1 MNNHPDTD
9 SMLEYIHELIKRDC
23 EHYMDETVRS
33 DIQPMD
39 FKRAI
44 IDEKKI
50 RGFKANSIFD
60 WKKHFIFPTVRYEKS
75 WFWLH
80 ILTTEQ
86 LMEQYYA
93 EQRRIMLTDMD
104 NHNKPDLDDVIW
116 WNYPIFS
123 YAVKVIKDEKLG
135 ELSYDSI
142 PYVDVIVCKMILDID
157 PWKDALRHF
166 KMNYTEDLT
175 ISKWNVSYVTKE
187 MCPNM
192 SDDEI
197 KYMNHMWNAFFGDKL
212 FGDKPHTPDFNN
224 NKPKN
229 SWLERK
235 TKRGK
240 LR

>member
-33 DIQPMD
+33 DIQSMD

-50 RGFKANSIFD
+50 GGFKANSIFD

-75 WFWLH
+75 WFWLN

-93 EQRRIMLTDMD
+93 EQRRILLTDMS
-104 NHNKPDLDDVIW
+104 NHSKPNLDSVIW

-123 YAVKVIKDEKLG
+123 YAVGKLKEYRINGYSDDTDWDLVFAACRVYYLEYG
-135 ELSYDSI
+135 EDMTI
-142 PYVDVIVCKMILDID
+142 
-157 PWKDALRHF
+157 WGEALRHF
-166 KMNYTEDLT
+166 GRNYTEGLK

-197 KYMNHMWNAFFGDKL
+197 RYMNHMWNNIFN
-212 FGDKPHTPDFNN
+212 DKPYVSDFNN

-235 TKRGK
+235 TKRGGK
-240 LR
+240 